1 MPSNYGVLW
10 EGWKELTVFNLRGL
24 SVSMERCLLLLE
36 SIAFTTAAAYQIP
49 VISAGYGGHSLCAF
63 YVGLKK

>member
-1 MPSNYGVLW
+1 MSSSYGVLR
-10 EGWKELTVFNLRGL
+10 EGWKELTVYNLHGL

-36 SIAFTTAAAYQIP
+36 SIAFTSAAAYRIS

-63 YVGLKK
+63 CVGLKK